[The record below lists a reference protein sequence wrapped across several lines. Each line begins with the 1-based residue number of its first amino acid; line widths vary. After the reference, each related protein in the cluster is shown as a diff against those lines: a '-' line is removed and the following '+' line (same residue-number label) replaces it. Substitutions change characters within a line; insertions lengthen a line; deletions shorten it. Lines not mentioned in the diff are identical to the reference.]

1 MESKKKEK
9 EKKRANMESH
19 IPHSQRPQSNREK
32 TNTQISLIQ
41 SAVG

>member
-1 MESKKKEK
+1 MESKKKK
-9 EKKRANMESH
+9 KKRANMESH

-41 SAVG
+41 STVG